1 MNEKLKYFLW
11 ARTNLNDSQLES
23 IIGCFKPQ
31 SLKKNSILVAEGEVC
46 KALFFLDKGCARTYY
61 TDGNGIL
68 KTRFIAFE
76 QTLFTA
82 ISSFITQKP
91 STEVVE
97 TIEDSLLYAISYKN
111 FFRLVDDIPEWA
123 KLYRK
128 LLEAAYIYQ
137 NEKIQGM
144 VTFQAKE
151 RYEKLLIEKP
161 HYVTRLS
168 NKNLA
173 SYLDITQETLS
184 RIKSR

>member
-1 MNEKLKYFLW
+1 MKEKLKYFLW
-11 ARTNLNDSQLES
+11 SRTNLNDNQLET
-23 IIGCFKPQ
+23 IISCFKPR
-31 SLKKNSILVAEGEVC
+31 SLKKNCILVAEGEVC
-46 KALFFLDKGCARTYY
+46 KALFFVAKGCARIYY
-61 TDGNGIL
+61 ADSNGL
-68 KTRFIAFE
+68 VKTRFVAFE

-91 STEVVE
+91 SAEVVE
-97 TIEDSLLYAISYKN
+97 TLEDSLLCAISYKN
-111 FFRLVDDIPEWA
+111 FFRLVDEIPEWA

-144 VTFQAKE
+144 VTFRAKE
-151 RYEKLLIEKP
+151 RYEKLLTEKP
-161 HYVTRLS
+161 YYVTRLS

-184 RIKSR
+184 RVKSR